1 MTGPETALSKSYE
14 QLKTD
19 VTELLK
25 TGGAMFNQKKY
36 SVKCLV
42 IIALLS
48 TMSLGTS
55 SADEKRNMRGWGKNS
70 PYNKLYNVA
79 EMDEFKGSVV
89 DIIEIVPFPDM
100 SPGVALLVRD
110 SDGETIEVHL
120 CPSWFMNRRSIGI
133 RQGDKIKVR
142 GAFAE
147 INDKE
152 IFMGSK
158 VKKGKNFSV
167 KVRLTSDG
175 TPFWT
180 MSPDQLAKERG
191 SN

>member
-1 MTGPETALSKSYE
+1 
-14 QLKTD
+14 
-19 VTELLK
+19 
-25 TGGAMFNQKKY
+25 MFNQKKY
-36 SVKCLV
+36 YVKCLV

-48 TMSLGTS
+48 IISLGS
-55 SADEKRNMRGWGKNS
+55 GSADEKRNMKGWGENS
-70 PYNKLYNVA
+70 PYNKLYDA
-79 EMDEFKGSVV
+79 TEMDEFKGSVV

-120 CPSWFMNRRSIGI
+120 CPTWFMDRRRIGI
-133 RQGDKIKVR
+133 RKGDQIKVR

-147 INDKE
+147 INGKD

-158 VKKGKNFSV
+158 VKKGKDFSL

-180 MSPDQLAKERG
+180 MSPDQLAKERK